1 MGLSISGLGSGF
13 DWQSTVDQL
22 RQVENNQRINPLNT
36 QKTAYQ
42 DKLSAW
48 QTLTTK
54 LSALQTAASELKDS
68 SGFGLY
74 SSTLSSSSSLVTADS
89 LLSVTAGS
97 GAAKGRYDIIVSQ
110 LAQAE
115 QLESKPYTS
124 NTADAGETGNLTIN
138 GSATPVSLD
147 GKSLTE
153 IRDAINALNTG
164 TSATGVTASILKVST
179 SEYRLLLSS
188 DKAGE
193 TAGAITLTGASMD
206 RATYGYTSLRSPQDA
221 EFIVNGSITI
231 KRPSNTVDDA
241 IPGVTLTL
249 KKQDP
254 ATTVTV
260 DVDQDS
266 QAIQG
271 KIQKFIDAYNDV
283 MGFIDKQT
291 SYDSAAK
298 QIGGPLFADST
309 LKSIKST
316 LQSTIVNAG
325 LNNIVKT
332 ISGSNNISLDTDK
345 LSAALQTDFSNTV
358 ALFNTMSQ
366 SLYTSS
372 NNWTDSISGTVTVQ
386 QNSIQNSVKAIDAKI
401 TATQSRIDR
410 KMEMYT
416 AQFIAMDSALNQMQA
431 QQSYLSSQLA
441 SLSQ

>member
-74 SSTLSSSSSLVTADS
+74 SSTLSSSSPLVTADS
-89 LLSVTAGS
+89 LLTATAGS

-115 QLESKPYTS
+115 QLESKPYAS
-124 NTADAGETGNLTIN
+124 NTADAGETGSLTIN

-193 TAGAITLTGASMD
+193 TAGAITLTGSSMD
-206 RATYGYTSLRSPQDA
+206 RATYGFTSLRSPLDA

-231 KRPSNTVDDA
+231 KRPSNTVGDA

-298 QIGGPLFADST
+298 KIGGPLFADST

-316 LQSTIVNAG
+316 LQSTIVNGG
-325 LNNIVKT
+325 LNSIVKT
-332 ISGSNNISLDTDK
+332 ISGSNNISLDTAK

-372 NNWTDSISGTVTVQ
+372 NNWTDSISGTVTLQ